1 VGISYL
7 IDLRADPDWIKL
19 VREFEDELVKRL
31 GGRLRRVV
39 ARSSPDDL
47 VYESNVFVFVDS
59 VDMDVM
65 REVAKAALEVQ
76 KRLGMEGLSPMTV
89 REGEI
94 LDSSTAQ
101 EKMRDEDWIKLVRE
115 FEDELVKRLGGR
127 LRRVVA
133 RSSPD
138 DLVYESNV
146 FVFVDS
152 VDMDVMREVAKA
164 ALEVQKRLGMEGLS
178 PMTVRE
184 GEIELRKG

>member
-1 VGISYL
+1 
-7 IDLRADPDWIKL
+7 
-19 VREFEDELVKRL
+19 
-31 GGRLRRVV
+31 
-39 ARSSPDDL
+39 
-47 VYESNVFVFVDS
+47 
-59 VDMDVM
+59 
-65 REVAKAALEVQ
+65 
-76 KRLGMEGLSPMTV
+76 MTV